1 MSKTSLLESVRNL
14 DVDACKALLKPQPSL
29 LRVTDRQ
36 GRNLLHLACSASCK
50 ELQVSEAVSAR
61 LVNFLLDLGLD
72 ANTTL
77 SSARPHTNAVWFA
90 VARGRNATLV
100 KLLVKRGAT
109 PRGLFAAGWLED
121 IKLIELLVSLGAP
134 LDENVENET
143 PFLHCWKN
151 KRFAS
156 AKSLVKRGANL
167 NFQDS
172 KGKTALHY
180 GIEKEFEPTL
190 LKFLVRNGAS
200 PELEDRD
207 GVSPR
212 ARAARKRDP
221 RFLDASPEIR
231 HDTDG
236 CATQPSQRQRPG

>member
-14 DVDACKALLKPQPSL
+14 DLNSSKALLEQQPSL
-29 LRVTDRQ
+29 LSVTDRQ

-50 ELQVSEAVSAR
+50 ELHVSEAASAR

-72 ANTTL
+72 GDTTL
-77 SSARPHTNAVWFA
+77 SASHPNMNAVWFA

-109 PRGLFAAGWLED
+109 PRGLFAAGWHED
-121 IKLIELLVSLGAP
+121 LKLLELLIALGAP
-134 LDENVENET
+134 LDESDGDET

-151 KRFAS
+151 QRFSS
-156 AKSLVKRGANL
+156 AKLLVKRGANV

-180 GIEKEFEPTL
+180 GIEKEFEPAL

-200 PELEDRD
+200 AELEDRD
-207 GVSPR
+207 EVSPR

-221 RFLDASPEIR
+221 RFLDAL
-231 HDTDG
+231 
-236 CATQPSQRQRPG
+236 A